1 MLLWLWPRPA
11 AVVLIQPLAW
21 QLPYAAGGN
30 PKKQKKKKKKKKK
43 RKKERKKEGRKWA
56 GNETLRHREQ
66 AAWAAK
72 RLSGWQGTGVRG
84 MM

>member
-21 QLPYAAGGN
+21 QLSYAAGGN

-43 RKKERKKEGRKWA
+43 EKKKKERKKERRKEGNGREMK
-56 GNETLRHREQ
+56 H
-66 AAWAAK
+66 
-72 RLSGWQGTGVRG
+72 SGTENRQPGQPSVSQDGKELE
-84 MM
+84 